1 MTKEIK
7 KEVLKATP
15 FETFTEKNGNLKR
28 YLNLALKNT
37 REIMKVLLPKIAVEI
52 QKMIEFHI
60 NSTKDDIKTDKTKI
74 INEKAIREHIYG
86 IVGYIAK
93 EEKNVAFEKVVDRAL
108 HLAIMKVNTPN
119 DIKIDD
125 VNSKIY
131 MVSKVA
137 TPFLKV
143 EKKGQKGSVEYKPNT
158 DEQLVEINTGTID
171 TVHKIRS
178 GKVSKGS
185 KTKDVKMIAN
195 NFKAISKAFFI
206 NFDKAMNYSMKKKPE
221 FFDMVDEEVWQNLSN
236 IFTLYNSK
244 AYQDM
249 RNFSQDY
256 EVAIDGNSVIK
267 KDTTKKIA

>member
-1 MTKEIK
+1 MTNEKNDTNK
-7 KEVLKATP
+7 NSQTP
-15 FETFTEKNGNLKR
+15 FENFTDKNGNLKR

-60 NSTKDDIKTDKTKI
+60 NATKGNIKTDKTKI

-86 IVGYIAK
+86 IVGYVAK

-158 DEQLVEINTGTID
+158 DDQLVEINTGTID

-185 KTKDVKMIAN
+185 KTKDALVLI
-195 NFKAISKAFFI
+195 IS
-206 NFDKAMNYSMKKKPE
+206 
-221 FFDMVDEEVWQNLSN
+221 
-236 IFTLYNSK
+236 TLNDS
-244 AYQDM
+244 
-249 RNFSQDY
+249 
-256 EVAIDGNSVIK
+256 G
-267 KDTTKKIA
+267 